1 MTRRDCYNHL
11 KSQHQAKR
19 GLPVYKN
26 GIDENMTFFSLKS
39 GWPDEFEKMTPKMLP
54 KPSFVKSNTQVLP
67 RKKTFQ
73 KVN

>member
-1 MTRRDCYNHL
+1 L

-54 KPSFVKSNTQVLP
+54 KPSFVKIKMYTSFASEKNIS
-67 RKKTFQ
+67 KS
-73 KVN
+73 